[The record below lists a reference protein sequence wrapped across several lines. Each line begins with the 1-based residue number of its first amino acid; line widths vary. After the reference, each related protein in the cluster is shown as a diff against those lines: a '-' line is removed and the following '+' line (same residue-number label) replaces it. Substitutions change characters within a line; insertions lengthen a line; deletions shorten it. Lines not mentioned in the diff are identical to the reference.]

1 MSVYVIARVAVHDRA
16 PYDRYAA
23 GFAAVLRQYGGR
35 LLSADER
42 PQSLE
47 GSDDRK
53 VVLLAFDDRD
63 AALTWANSSEYL
75 AIAEDRDAGAVV
87 EAVLAAG
94 T

>member
-1 MSVYVIARVAVHDRA
+1 MTVYVIARVAVHDRE

-23 GFAAVLRQYGGR
+23 AFAPVLRQHGGR
-35 LLSADER
+35 LLSADEQ

-63 AALTWANSSEYL
+63 AALNWANSPEYR
-75 AIAEDRDAGAVV
+75 AIAQDRDAGAVV
-87 EAVLAAG
+87 EAVIAAG
-94 T
+94 V